1 MFASK
6 IDLNT
11 PLALAGY
18 YHKSVF
24 PIRVFLAMGHINDKL
39 FFEALILFAFTA
51 FSLCILVW
59 QQQVSWSTCRRTAH
73 LCVPPIPEG
82 VVRKSIPGQLIDQ
95 SDPTH
100 SRVSQSFSNIWIN
113 WLTKKYL
120 LRKPVFLVGTNIYR
134 VLSMCLQWGVP

>member
-6 IDLNT
+6 IELTFLHSNLVADLST

-18 YHKSVF
+18 YITIKTFF
-24 PIRVFLAMGHINDKL
+24 PIPVFLAMGHINDKL

-59 QQQVSWSTCRRTAH
+59 QQQVSWGTCRRTAH

-82 VVRKSIPGQLIDQ
+82 VVRESIPGQLIEQ
-95 SDPTH
+95 PDPTH

-113 WLTKKYL
+113 
-120 LRKPVFLVGTNIYR
+120 
-134 VLSMCLQWGVP
+134 